1 MLEDPRSWQD
11 SRAVV
16 LVEGESDRAALL
28 TLARTAGRDLAAER
42 VLVLPLGG
50 ATNVVRVLSALRATA
65 YDGVVAG
72 LYDEAEER
80 WFRRGLQRAGHG
92 PVRDRDDL
100 EDRGFF
106 ACVRDLEDELIRA
119 LGVAAVHRV
128 VEEHGEVAS
137 LHTLQQQPAQRGR
150 SAEEHLH
157 RFLGTRSGR
166 KSLYAEL
173 LVEALPQGA
182 GPRPL
187 VEVLGRV

>member
-1 MLEDPRSWQD
+1 M
-11 SRAVV
+11 
-16 LVEGESDRAALL
+16 LVEGDSDRVALV
-28 TLARTAGRDLAAER
+28 TLARTAGRDLAAEGVR
-42 VLVLPLGG
+42 VLPLGG
-50 ATNVVRVLSALRATA
+50 ATNVARVLAALREAP

-80 WFRRGLQRAGHG
+80 WFRHGLQRAGHG

-128 VEEHGEVAS
+128 IEAQGEAAS
-137 LHTLQQQPAQRGR
+137 LHTLQRQPAQRGR

-166 KSLYAEL
+166 KSTYADL
-173 LVEALPQGA
+173 LVQALPPGA
-182 GPRPL
+182 APRPL